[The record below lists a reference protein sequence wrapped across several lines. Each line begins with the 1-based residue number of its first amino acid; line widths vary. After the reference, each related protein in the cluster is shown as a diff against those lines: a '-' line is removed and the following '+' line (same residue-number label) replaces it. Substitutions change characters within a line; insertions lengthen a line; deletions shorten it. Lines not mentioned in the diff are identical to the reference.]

1 MTTKKSFKRSEPA
14 LAFISGAEEEASRPP
29 KAKSTS
35 KPAKKATATA
45 PKSPKAKPTTKDRE
59 GAPEGYKLAPQ
70 YIETKSKRVQL
81 LIQPSLYDAVKAKAT
96 SLGISTNEAIS
107 EALKAYTE
115 A

>member
-1 MTTKKSFKRSEPA
+1 MTPKKSFKRSEPA
-14 LAFISGAEEEASRPP
+14 LAFISEASEEKATSRPP
-29 KAKSTS
+29 KAKSTP
-35 KPAKKATATA
+35 KTA
-45 PKSPKAKPTTKDRE
+45 PKSPKAKPSTKDRE
-59 GAPEGYKLAPQ
+59 RAPEGYKLAPQ

-81 LIQPSLYDAVKAKAT
+81 LIQPSVYEAVKAKAS

>member
-1 MTTKKSFKRSEPA
+1 MTAPKKSFKRSEPA
-14 LAFISGAEEEASRPP
+14 LAVISGAEEEKRPP
-29 KAKSTS
+29 KAKATS
-35 KPAKKATATA
+35 KPATKKATA

-59 GAPEGYKLAPQ
+59 RAPEGYKIAPQ
-70 YIETKSKRVQL
+70 YVELKTKRVQL
-81 LIQPSLYDAVKAKAT
+81 LVQPSLYEAVKAKAS

>member
-1 MTTKKSFKRSEPA
+1 MTSKKSFKRSEPA
-14 LAFISGAEEEASRPP
+14 LAFITGAEEEASRPP

-35 KPAKKATATA
+35 KPATKKATA

-81 LIQPSLYDAVKAKAT
+81 LIQPSLYDAVKAKAS

>member
-81 LIQPSLYDAVKAKAT
+81 LIQPSLYEEIRDRAEAEGLSVNEEIHNLLRQA
-96 SLGISTNEAIS
+96 LGE
-107 EALKAYTE
+107 
-115 A
+115 

>member
-1 MTTKKSFKRSEPA
+1 MTKKSFKRSEPA
-14 LAFISGAEEEASRPP
+14 LAFISGATEEKSTPKPP
-29 KAKSTS
+29 KK
-35 KPAKKATATA
+35 TATK

-59 GAPEGYKLAPQ
+59 TAPEGYKLAPQ

-81 LIQPSLYDAVKAKAT
+81 LLQPSVYEAVKAKAS

>member
-1 MTTKKSFKRSEPA
+1 MTKKSFKRSEPA
-14 LAFISGAEEEASRPP
+14 LAFISGAEEEKRPP
-29 KAKSTS
+29 KAKATS
-35 KPAKKATATA
+35 KPATKKATA

-59 GAPEGYKLAPQ
+59 TAPEGYKIAPQ
-70 YIETKSKRVQL
+70 YVELKTKRVQL
-81 LIQPSLYDAVKAKAT
+81 LVQPSLYEAVKAKAS

>member
-1 MTTKKSFKRSEPA
+1 MTSKKSFKRSEPT
-14 LAFISGAEEEASRPP
+14 LAFISGTSEEKATPRPP
-29 KAKSTS
+29 KAKSTP
-35 KPAKKATATA
+35 KTA

-81 LIQPSLYDAVKAKAT
+81 LIQPSLYEAVKAKAF